1 MLDAVSANLIIKC
14 NTLNGLIMPNSENS
28 SGTESAT
35 SYYINKGTPHKTE
48 VHVIIGEQE
57 GPTTLITAGCH
68 GDEVGGIK
76 AAKRIAENKHNLSMN
91 RGRLIIIPEAH
102 KLACENG
109 TRKGRVKGGK
119 WHDLN
124 EEMDSSKK
132 PSELSYTPAQGIATV
147 IHNNHPEYHL
157 DLHTSLGLYSGFG
170 SGGRPSPAR
179 SEYPNWLKNKKGQ
192 VAFAQSA
199 GTLRRVLGVAAD
211 MINDKFSLGDYNGGY
226 DYRMSLDK
234 YGGVIPS
241 VDGKDDMIAD
251 YSYATQGTESTLVEI
266 TEDAVP
272 NVEQAAWHYW
282 HYMYTLEELG
292 YSILE
297 GG

>member
-1 MLDAVSANLIIKC
+1 MRAGDNSGSIASA
-14 NTLNGLIMPNSENS
+14 S
-28 SGTESAT
+28 SH
-35 SYYINKGTPHKTE
+35 YINKGTTHKTE
-48 VHVIIGEQE
+48 VHVIIGDQK

-102 KLACENG
+102 KQACENG
-109 TRKGRVKGGK
+109 TRKGRVEGGK

-124 EEMDSSKK
+124 KKMDSSKK

-147 IHNNHPEYHL
+147 IYNYQPDYHL
-157 DLHTSLGLYSGFG
+157 DLHTSLGIYSGFG

-179 SEYPNWLKNKKGQ
+179 SEYPDWLNNKKGQ

-199 GTLRRVLGVAAD
+199 GTLRQVLGVAAD
-211 MINDKFSLGDYNGGY
+211 MINDKFALGDYNGGY

-234 YGGVIPS
+234 YGGVVPS
-241 VDGKDDMIAD
+241 IDGSDNMIAD
-251 YSYATQGTESTLVEI
+251 YAYATQGTESTLVEI

-272 NVEQAAWHYW
+272 NVEQATWHYW
-282 HYMYTLEELG
+282 HYMDTLGELG
-292 YSILE
+292 YSIYE
-297 GG
+297 DGQQQK